1 MSEVNDAGERLDVR
15 SVITAQLESTKYE
28 ADGWAL
34 CCSGGGY
41 KSGAFQ
47 VGAFIRLNELGVL
60 RKLKRISSVSGGSIA
75 SAYLGLRWNDL
86 EWHHGVA
93 TNFDDVFVA
102 PMTRFFTSVSL
113 DVEAVA
119 WGALPHTSGARELE
133 RGSHAT
139 CSEKRH
145 YRTFRT
151 IPMRHALW
159 CLRPISS
166 LTRCGVSQSDTLPIT
181 ASG

>member
-102 PMTRFFTSVSL
+102 PMTRFFYKRQ
-113 DVEAVA
+113 
-119 WGALPHTSGARELE
+119 SGRGGGCLGSTATHERRQRARE
-133 RGSHAT
+133 GV
-139 CSEKRH
+139 
-145 YRTFRT
+145 RTQPVR
-151 IPMRHALW
+151 R
-159 CLRPISS
+159 
-166 LTRCGVSQSDTLPIT
+166 SDTTEP
-181 ASG
+181 SGRFQCATLCGACDQFRA